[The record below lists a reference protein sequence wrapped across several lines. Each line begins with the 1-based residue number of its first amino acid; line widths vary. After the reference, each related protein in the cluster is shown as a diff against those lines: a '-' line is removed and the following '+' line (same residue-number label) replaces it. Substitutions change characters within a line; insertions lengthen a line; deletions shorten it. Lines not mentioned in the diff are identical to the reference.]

1 MTSRRSQLLD
11 KAKTTITRDRNA
23 KYGGPESSFSLIAR
37 YWSAYLPGV
46 EIKPTDVAIML
57 ALMKLARLQ
66 ATKGGHQDSWID
78 LAGYAACGY
87 EVSTAED
94 LEPAN
99 EEP

>member
-23 KYGGPESSFSLIAR
+23 EYGGPESSFETIAG
-37 YWSAYLPGV
+37 YWSHYLQV
-46 EIKPTDVAIML
+46 KLVPTDVAIML
-57 ALMKLARLQ
+57 GLMKIARLQ